1 MSRAGHVGRVR
12 TTVAGARSSLSD
24 ENETESMRNLAYV
37 VNSANDNIT
46 ALRQTVKQQEKEIAE
61 KSEQAVALQRN
72 YETLSRIRQADQREF
87 LLVKKQK
94 DEQQLALERVQE
106 ELAAERERVEGLT
119 AQLHEMAAAQTQL
132 QELRLRLDEAE
143 RQRTEQAA
151 AATQAKRQ
159 ATELVEANKALKLSV
174 ERLSRAQQD
183 ALARSEQS
191 EATAKQLQA
200 EKEQAE
206 RERDRMGSKL
216 AVQERQMKTFLDANE
231 ALENDLR
238 EQMKLVASHERRKQE
253 QEVERETIEAYYN
266 ARLQE
271 MQSQYDKL
279 LAQKE

>member
-253 QEVERETIEAYYN
+253 QEVERETVEAYYN